1 MIHLIKKNQNGK
13 DVFWQGITKKN
24 VIHISYGVVG
34 GKIVSIE
41 KVIKSGKNIGKKN
54 ETTPNE
60 QALLE
65 LNSIAQKKIEG
76 GYKPTKNS
84 DAVTIDIKK
93 NKVQISTAPVPMTA
107 YVANDHIK
115 KISNQK
121 LYIQYKYDGFRC
133 IYDIKLKKLYSR
145 SQKEFVSLPS
155 LVEYLAN
162 SIPKNYP
169 FDFLDGELYSHNLS
183 FEKISSIVAS
193 RKTIPDIETQEMIKF
208 VAFDT
213 FTIGDTSTFEVRY
226 NTLINSQI
234 DTLLSKSSST
244 TSNRL
249 EIAPLYVIE
258 PQIFI
263 DPTLPQLKNNLQSAE
278 TAGYE
283 GIMIRLNKPYEHRR
297 SYSIYK
303 LKSFFDME
311 GECIGFKEEEN
322 KYGVLGAVI
331 FKLSNGITVEGRPAM
346 TVEEKA
352 EIWNNKK
359 KYLGKMGT
367 LKYQELTNAT
377 GAPRFPVFT
386 HWRPTIDIG
395 K

>member
-1 MIHLIKKNQNGK
+1 MIYLIKKNQNGK

-24 VIHISYGVVG
+24 VIHISYGAVG
-34 GKIVSIE
+34 GKIVSQE
-41 KVIKSGKNIGKKN
+41 KVIKAGKNIGKKN
-54 ETTPNE
+54 ETTPNA

-84 DAVTIDIKK
+84 DAVTIDLKK

-226 NTLINSQI
+226 NTLINSQM
-234 DTLLSKSSST
+234 DTLLSPNLSK

-249 EIAPLYVIE
+249 EIAPLYIIE

-263 DPTLPQLKNNLQSAE
+263 DPTLPQLKNNLQNAE

-322 KYGVLGAVI
+322 KYGILGAVI
-331 FKLSNGITVEGRPAM
+331 FKLSNGVTVEGRPAM

-359 KYLGKMGT
+359 KYLGKIGT
-367 LKYQELTNAT
+367 LKYQEVTEA

-386 HWRPTIDIG
+386 HWRPSIDIG

>member
-1 MIHLIKKNQNGK
+1 MIYLIKKNQNGK

-24 VIHISYGVVG
+24 VIHISYGAVG
-34 GKIVSIE
+34 GKIVSQE
-41 KVIKSGKNIGKKN
+41 KVIKAGKNIGKKN
-54 ETTPNE
+54 ETTPNA

-84 DAVTIDIKK
+84 DAVTIDLKK

-213 FTIGDTSTFEVRY
+213 FTIGDNSTFEVRY
-226 NTLINSQI
+226 NTLINSQM
-234 DTLLSKSSST
+234 DTLLSPNLSK

-249 EIAPLYVIE
+249 EIAPLYIIE

-263 DPTLPQLKNNLQSAE
+263 DPTLPQLKNNLQNAE

-322 KYGVLGAVI
+322 KYGILGAVI
-331 FKLSNGITVEGRPAM
+331 FKLSNGVTVEGRPAM

-359 KYLGKMGT
+359 KYLGKIGT
-367 LKYQELTNAT
+367 LKYQEVTEA

-386 HWRPTIDIG
+386 HWRPSIDIG

>member
-1 MIHLIKKNQNGK
+1 MILLIKKNANGK
-13 DVFWQGITKKN
+13 TILWSGSTTGNI
-24 VIHISYGVVG
+24 IHISYGTVG
-34 GKIVSIE
+34 GKLVKTE
-41 KVIKSGKNIGKKN
+41 KIIKSGKNIGKKN
-54 ETTPNE
+54 ETTPVS
-60 QALLE
+60 QAIYE
-65 LNSIAQKKIEG
+65 LHSIAQKKLES
-76 GYKPTKNS
+76 GYTYETGSEKIITDP
-84 DAVTIDIKK
+84 KK
-93 NKVQISTAPVPMTA
+93 NKAQISTAPVPMTA

-155 LVEYLAN
+155 LVEHLAN

-226 NTLINSQI
+226 NTLINSQM
-234 DTLLSKSSST
+234 DTLLSPNSST

-263 DPTLPQLKNNLQSAE
+263 DPTLPQLKNNLQNAE

-331 FKLSNGITVEGRPAM
+331 FKLSNGVTVEGRPAM

-367 LKYQELTNAT
+367 LKYQELTSAN

-386 HWRPTIDIG
+386 HWRPNIDIG

>member
-24 VIHISYGVVG
+24 VIQISYGAVG

-41 KVIKSGKNIGKKN
+41 KIIKSGKNIGKKN
-54 ETTPNE
+54 ETTPDE

-76 GYKPTKNS
+76 GYTPTKNS
-84 DAVTIDIKK
+84 DAITIDIKK
-93 NKVQISTAPVPMTA
+93 NKVQISTAPIPMTA

-133 IYDIKLKKLYSR
+133 IYDIKRKKLYSR

-155 LVEYLAN
+155 LIEVLAS
-162 SIPKNYP
+162 SIPKDYP

-193 RKTIPDIETQEMIKF
+193 RKTIPDIKTQEIIKF

-213 FTIGDTSTFEVRY
+213 FSLESNMSHITFETRY
-226 NTLINSQI
+226 NTMKN
-234 DTLLSKSSST
+234 LLPK
-244 TSNRL
+244 NNKRL
-249 EIAPLYVIE
+249 EIAQTYSKNKQE
-258 PQIFI
+258 FN
-263 DPTLPQLKNNLQSAE
+263 DSTLPQLHEDLKKAE
-278 TAGYE
+278 QLGYE
-283 GIMIRLNKPYEHRR
+283 GIMIRLDKPYEHRR
-297 SYSIYK
+297 SYGIYK

-331 FKLSNGITVEGRPAM
+331 FKLPNGVIVDGRPAM

-359 KYLGKMGT
+359 KYLGKIGT
-367 LKYQELTNAT
+367 LKYQETTTA

>member
-24 VIHISYGVVG
+24 IIQISYGAVG
-34 GKIVSIE
+34 GKIVSQE
-41 KVIKSGKNIGKKN
+41 KIIKSGKNIGKKN
-54 ETTPNE
+54 ETTPE
-60 QALLE
+60 MQAALE

-76 GYKPTKNS
+76 GYKPTKDS
-84 DAVTIDIKK
+84 DAVIIDTKK
-93 NKVQISTAPVPMTA
+93 SKLQLSSAPIPMTA

-115 KISNQK
+115 KISGQK
-121 LYIQYKYDGFRC
+121 LFIQYKYDGFRC

-155 LVEYLAN
+155 LIKHLEN

-213 FTIGDTSTFEVRY
+213 FSTESSASHITFEARY
-226 NTLINSQI
+226 NTMKN
-234 DTLLSKSSST
+234 LLPKNNT
-244 TSNRL
+244 RL
-249 EIAPLYVIE
+249 EIAPTYAKNK
-258 PQIFI
+258 QNFI
-263 DPTLPQLKNNLQSAE
+263 DSSLFELSEDLKKSEDL
-278 TAGYE
+278 GYE
-283 GIMIRLNKPYEHRR
+283 GIMIRLDKPYEHRR
-297 SYSIYK
+297 SYAIYK

-331 FKLSNGITVEGRPAM
+331 FKLPNGLTVEGRPAM

-359 KYLGKMGT
+359 KYLGKIGT
-367 LKYQELTNAT
+367 LKYQELTT
-377 GAPRFPVFT
+377 GQVPRFPVFT
-386 HWRPTIDIG
+386 HWRPSIDIG